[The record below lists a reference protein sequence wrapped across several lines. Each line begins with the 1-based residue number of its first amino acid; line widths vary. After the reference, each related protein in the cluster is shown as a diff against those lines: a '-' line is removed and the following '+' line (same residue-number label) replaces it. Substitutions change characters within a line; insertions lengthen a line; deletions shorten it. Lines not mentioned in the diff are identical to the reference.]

1 MGFFLVSAFITF
13 MVSKKKK
20 AFYLS
25 VNAFSTKVLIGDTI
39 LAPTGDY
46 PRIPRGGQ
54 LSRKKRQWPIIT
66 VANNRPYLSH
76 FWANEILSIPP

>member
-1 MGFFLVSAFITF
+1 
-13 MVSKKKK
+13 MVSKKKN

-46 PRIPRGGQ
+46 PPIPMGDQ
-54 LSRKKRQWPIIT
+54 LSRKKRRWPIIT
-66 VANNRPYLSH
+66 VANNRPHLSH
-76 FWANEILSIPP
+76 FWANVIFSIPP

>member
-1 MGFFLVSAFITF
+1 

-20 AFYLS
+20 TFYLS

-46 PRIPRGGQ
+46 PLIPRGGQ
-54 LSRKKRQWPIIT
+54 LGRKKRQWPIIT
-66 VANNRPYLSH
+66 VANN
-76 FWANEILSIPP
+76 